1 MNRYFVAPRQR
12 RMSEPT
18 RFERITDIGLFLTMR
33 TGTCTGR
40 WEGRMRAAE
49 QRALFGRFFGKGTLT
64 IDGATER
71 IQHCVTRCFG
81 LDYEFTADLRWADI

>member
-1 MNRYFVAPRQR
+1 MATHFV
-12 RMSEPT
+12 EPHASRPPEST
-18 RFERITDIGLFLTMR
+18 RFERIADIGLFVTVR
-33 TGTCTGR
+33 TGTCTGH

-49 QRALFGRFFGKGTLT
+49 QRALFGRFFGKGTLI

-81 LDYEFTADLRWADI
+81 LDYEFTADLRWGDI